1 MKSNV
6 FKIVLPMAVAAFAL
20 ASAAGT
26 SSLKSSDKADIVPGY
41 ARISSNP
48 VQCSY
53 AGDCDGGTRFNCTA
67 PDGVTQLYLEENT
80 CHTPLKRDEQP

>member
-6 FKIVLPMAVAAFAL
+6 LKFSLPLAVVAFGL
-20 ASAAGT
+20 ASAAST
-26 SSLKSSDKADIVPGY
+26 SSIGKTGKAAIVPGY

-53 AGDCDGGTRFNCTA
+53 MGDCDEGNTFNCTA
-67 PDGVTQLYLEENT
+67 PNNPTIQLYAEENT
-80 CHTPLKRDEQP
+80 CLTPLKRD